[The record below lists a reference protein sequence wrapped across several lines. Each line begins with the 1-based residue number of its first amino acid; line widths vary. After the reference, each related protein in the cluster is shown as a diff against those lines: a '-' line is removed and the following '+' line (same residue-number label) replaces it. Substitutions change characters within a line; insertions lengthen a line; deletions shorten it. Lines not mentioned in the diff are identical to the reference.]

1 MKYEG
6 GIRLSSVATG
16 GSWGGAGIQGP
27 GGDVHGMCTV
37 HERLQCDLLRGLRAQ
52 ERLASDGHVCSPHVT
67 AVQWQYLSFALQS
80 R

>member
-1 MKYEG
+1 MWQQ
-6 GIRLSSVATG
+6 V
-16 GSWGGAGIQGP
+16 GP
-27 GGDVHGMCTV
+27 GVALQSRVQVETCMVCVRCTNV
-37 HERLQCDLLRGLRAQ
+37 CNAICCVGCVRKKGSRAQ